1 MHTNAVFLWV
11 LLVVLYNFVI
21 FIIIYQLKLF
31 VHTLIMVNV
40 YTTWQTTDD
49 ENLAIYTNTEF
60 HETPLNGFRRV
71 GYQVLKE

>member
-1 MHTNAVFLWV
+1 MHTNAVLLWV

-21 FIIIYQLKLF
+21 LIIISVEIVCAYFDHGECL
-31 VHTLIMVNV
+31 
-40 YTTWQTTDD
+40 YYWQTTDD

-60 HETPLNGFRRV
+60 HATPLNGFRRV